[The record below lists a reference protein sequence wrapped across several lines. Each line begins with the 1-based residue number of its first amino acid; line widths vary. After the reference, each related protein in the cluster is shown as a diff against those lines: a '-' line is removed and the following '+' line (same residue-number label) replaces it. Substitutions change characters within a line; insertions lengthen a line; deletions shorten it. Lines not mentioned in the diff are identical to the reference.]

1 MPGIDQAERK
11 RDQAARAAWLSYVSG
26 LTQDE
31 IARRLNVS
39 RMAAQRLLAFAA
51 QEGMVKV
58 RIDHPIAACME
69 LGERIARRHG
79 LRFCEVVPA
88 DPVAPAQPNLPAL
101 AIAGATWIERLVDTE
116 APLVI
121 GVGNGRS
128 VRAAVEEMASSP
140 RPQHQVVSVT
150 GNIAR
155 DSSYN
160 PFDVVMRLGDR
171 LGAQRFLMPAPLIA
185 ESAADRRVLE
195 EQKPFR
201 EIMALAARADAI
213 LIGIGQLD
221 DSAPV
226 LQDKVISRDEY
237 QELRQAGAIGE
248 VLGNFLDAAGQI
260 LPSPLRDRV
269 IGLPLDAVARRPAI
283 AIAGGT
289 VKVPA
294 IRAVLARGL
303 LQGLITDETAASA
316 LVSLG

>member
-1 MPGIDQAERK
+1 MDQADRK

-31 IARRLNVS
+31 IARRLGVS

-88 DPVAPAQPNLPAL
+88 DPMAPGQANLPAL

-116 APLVI
+116 EALVI

-128 VRAAVEEMASSP
+128 VRAAVEEMATSP
-140 RPQHQVVSVT
+140 RPQHRVVSVT

-171 LGAQRFLMPAPLIA
+171 LSAQRFLMPAPLIA
-185 ESAADRRVLE
+185 ETAEDRRVLE
-195 EQKPFR
+195 GQKPFR

-221 DSAPV
+221 GTAPV

-237 QELRQAGAIGE
+237 EVLRRAGAIGE
-248 VLGNFLDAAGQI
+248 VLGNFLDAEGRI
-260 LPSPLRDRV
+260 LDSPLRDRV
-269 IGLPLDAVARRPAI
+269 IGLSLDAVAQRPAV

-289 VKVPA
+289 VKVPT
-294 IRAVLARGL
+294 IHDVLKRGM

-316 LVSLG
+316 LVKLG

>member
-1 MPGIDQAERK
+1 
-11 RDQAARAAWLSYVSG
+11 
-26 LTQDE
+26 
-31 IARRLNVS
+31 
-39 RMAAQRLLAFAA
+39 
-51 QEGMVKV
+51 MVKV

-88 DPVAPAQPNLPAL
+88 DPMAPGQANLPAL

-116 APLVI
+116 AALVI

-185 ESAADRRVLE
+185 ETAEDRRVLE

-221 DSAPV
+221 DTAPV
-226 LQDKVISRDEY
+226 LQDKVVSRAEY
-237 QELRQAGAIGE
+237 EILRAAGAIGE
-248 VLGNFLDAAGQI
+248 VLGNFLDTEGRI
-260 LPSPLRDRV
+260 LASPLRDRV
-269 IGLPLDAVARRPAI
+269 VGLSLEAVAKRPAV

-289 VKVPA
+289 VKVPT
-294 IRAVLARGL
+294 IHAVLRRGM

-316 LVSLG
+316 LVKLG

>member
-1 MPGIDQAERK
+1 MDQADRK

-88 DPVAPAQPNLPAL
+88 DPMAPGQANLPAL

-116 APLVI
+116 AALVI

-155 DSSYN
+155 DSSYH

-171 LGAQRFLMPAPLIA
+171 LSAQRFLMPAPLIA
-185 ESAADRRVLE
+185 ETAEDRRVLE
-195 EQKPFR
+195 GQKPFR

-221 DSAPV
+221 GTAPV

-237 QELRQAGAIGE
+237 EVLRRAGAIGE
-248 VLGNFLDAAGQI
+248 VLGNFLDAEGRI
-260 LPSPLRDRV
+260 LDSPLRDRV
-269 IGLPLDAVARRPAI
+269 IGLSLDAVAQRPAV

-289 VKVPA
+289 VKVPT
-294 IRAVLARGL
+294 IHAVLKRGM

-316 LVSLG
+316 LVKLG

>member
-101 AIAGATWIERLVDTE
+101 AIAGATWIERLVDTD

-185 ESAADRRVLE
+185 ESAEDRRVLE

-226 LQDKVISRDEY
+226 LQDKVISRAEY

-248 VLGNFLDAAGQI
+248 VLGNFLDAEGQI

-283 AIAGGT
+283 AIAGGA

-294 IRAVLARGL
+294 IRAVLSRGL